1 MLPKKNVYTDSM
13 RVFLKCILAFVCMCV
28 FVPNLASSMSIKKQK
43 TKQKPDGMKGHLTLL
58 SG

>member
-1 MLPKKNVYTDSM
+1 M

-28 FVPNLASSMSIKKQK
+28 FVLNLASSMSVKKQK
-43 TKQKPDGMKGHLTLL
+43 TKQKPDRMKGHLTLL